1 MFGDKYWTVTTIDV
15 AFSDLTSSQ
24 NPLASISRSNILL
37 SLRVLKDLEFDD
49 WAEKHNVTDAMLCRA
64 AKEIE
69 AGLIDARLGGFLLKK
84 RVAAPGRGKR
94 GSYRTIVGH
103 RQGDRL
109 IFVHGF
115 AKNETENTRKEKEAL
130 RKLCDIYMLTDDKKL
145 AEMIEKKL
153 ILEIQCDEQNS

>member
-1 MFGDKYWTVTTIDV
+1 LPV
-15 AFSDLTSSQ
+15 
-24 NPLASISRSNILL
+24 
-37 SLRVLKDLEFDD
+37 RVLKDLEFED
-49 WAEKHNVTDAMLCRA
+49 WAGEYNVTDAMLCDA

-69 AGLIDARLGGFLLKK
+69 AGLVDARLGGFLLKK

-115 AKNETENTRKEKEAL
+115 AKNETDNITKKEKEAL
-130 RKLCDIYMLTDDKKL
+130 RKLCDFYMLADDKKL
-145 AEMIEKKL
+145 AEMIEMKQ
-153 ILEIQCDEQNS
+153 ILEVQCHEQNS

>member
-1 MFGDKYWTVTTIDV
+1 MPV
-15 AFSDLTSSQ
+15 
-24 NPLASISRSNILL
+24 
-37 SLRVLKDLEFDD
+37 RVLKDLEFED
-49 WAEKHNVTDAMLCRA
+49 WAAEYNVTDAMLCDA

-69 AGLIDARLGGFLLKK
+69 AGLVDARLGGFLLKK

-115 AKNETENTRKEKEAL
+115 AKNETDNITKKEKEAL
-130 RKLCDIYMLTDDKKL
+130 RKLCDVYMLADDKKL
-145 AEMIEKKL
+145 AEMIELKL
-153 ILEIQCDEQNS
+153 ILEIQCHEQNS

>member
-1 MFGDKYWTVTTIDV
+1 M
-15 AFSDLTSSQ
+15 
-24 NPLASISRSNILL
+24 
-37 SLRVLKDLEFDD
+37 RVLKDLEFED
-49 WAEKHNVTDAMLCRA
+49 WAGEYNVTDAMLCDA

-69 AGLIDARLGGFLLKK
+69 AGLVDARLGGFLLKK

-115 AKNETENTRKEKEAL
+115 AKNETDNITKKEKEAL
-130 RKLCDIYMLTDDKKL
+130 RKLCDVYMLADDKKL
-145 AEMIEKKL
+145 AEMIEMKQ
-153 ILEIQCDEQNS
+153 ILEIQCHEQNSQERS

>member
-1 MFGDKYWTVTTIDV
+1 MPV
-15 AFSDLTSSQ
+15 
-24 NPLASISRSNILL
+24 
-37 SLRVLKDLEFDD
+37 RVLKDLEFED
-49 WAEKHNVTDAMLCRA
+49 WAGEYNVTDAMLCDA

-69 AGLIDARLGGFLLKK
+69 AGLVDARLGGFLLKK

-115 AKNETENTRKEKEAL
+115 AKNETDNITKKEKEAL
-130 RKLCDIYMLTDDKKL
+130 RKLCDVYMLADDKKL
-145 AEMIEKKL
+145 AEMIEMKQ
-153 ILEIQCDEQNS
+153 ILEIQCHEQNS

>member
-1 MFGDKYWTVTTIDV
+1 M
-15 AFSDLTSSQ
+15 
-24 NPLASISRSNILL
+24 
-37 SLRVLKDLEFDD
+37 RVLKDLEFED
-49 WAEKHNVTDAMLCRA
+49 WAAEYKVTDAMLCDA

-69 AGLIDARLGGFLLKK
+69 AGLVDARLGGFLLKK

-115 AKNETENTRKEKEAL
+115 AKNETDNITKKEKEAL
-130 RKLCDIYMLTDDKKL
+130 RKLCDVYMLADDKKL
-145 AEMIEKKL
+145 AEMIEMKQM
-153 ILEIQCDEQNS
+153 LEIQCHEQNS